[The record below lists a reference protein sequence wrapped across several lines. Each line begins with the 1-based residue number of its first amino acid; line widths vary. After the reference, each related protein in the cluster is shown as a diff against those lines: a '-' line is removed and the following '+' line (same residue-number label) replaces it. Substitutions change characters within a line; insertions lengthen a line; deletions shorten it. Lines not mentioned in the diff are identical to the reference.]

1 MHRRMLFSII
11 SGNNLIKTQLLL
23 IVDLI
28 SASFVDQS
36 SRFFLFIGAYEENFY
51 NPKGHGIYLTKVQI
65 NMCMFSFRMSLFLT
79 M

>member
-36 SRFFLFIGAYEENFY
+36 SRFFFYLLELMRKISTTQRGMAY
-51 NPKGHGIYLTKVQI
+51 I
-65 NMCMFSFRMSLFLT
+65 
-79 M
+79 